1 MGCYHSRCGGTHRS
15 GQQPG
20 SRGDQARPSGSHG
33 HRGRGPHRLVA
44 EGDHGLA
51 RIDAATNRLL
61 RPVVLEVQ
69 ANRVATD
76 GGTIWV
82 AGPMTDPSLE
92 PAGVSL
98 RSKPRPAVCARSSQ
112 AACRLAWRPAWEL
125 SGSPSGTLL
134 EGRWSA
140 SGRARA
146 PQAGPGG
153 CLPSGNWPLVAA
165 PFGLP
170 TAAGRWCTDSIP
182 TACCALPPRY

>member
-1 MGCYHSRCGGTHRS
+1 V
-15 GQQPG
+15 
-20 SRGDQARPSGSHG
+20 ARIDRASNRVVAVIKLAHQDPTDIAVA
-33 HRGRGPHRLVA
+33 GRIVWVA

-61 RPVVLEVQ
+61 RPVVLDVQ

-182 TACCALPPRY
+182 TACRALPPRY